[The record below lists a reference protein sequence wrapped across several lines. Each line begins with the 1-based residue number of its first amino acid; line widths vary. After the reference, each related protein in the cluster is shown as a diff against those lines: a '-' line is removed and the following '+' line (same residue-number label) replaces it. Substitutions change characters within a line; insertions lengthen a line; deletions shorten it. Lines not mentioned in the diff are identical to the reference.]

1 MKEKRIHTARTVS
14 HFTHF
19 QKAVKLTFT
28 FYRTFFIA
36 GIAISLSLM
45 IVFYTHGLSPF
56 IVLFWT
62 KIISLLLIYL
72 YVNKTRSHE
81 YHYYNNLG
89 LRKIQLWIGSLLIDL
104 SIFFLLLF
112 ITLNIR

>member
-1 MKEKRIHTARTVS
+1 MSKL
-14 HFTHF
+14 THF
-19 QKAVKLTFT
+19 KKAVNLIFT

-45 IVFYTHGLSPF
+45 IVFYTYGLSPF

-81 YHYYNNLG
+81 YQYYRNLG
-89 LRKIQLWIGSLLIDL
+89 LKKSYLWIGSVLIDFT
-104 SIFFLLLF
+104 IFFLLLV